1 MVERFLGKDV
11 PLRFTKPKPKSFVS
25 FAASCPSIP
34 AKSSDCVVLT
44 FCCGCA
50 WLFVQWQSFLGSR

>member
-25 FAASCPSIP
+25 SAPLQPRHFNQMHCT
-34 AKSSDCVVLT
+34 DRLLV
-44 FCCGCA
+44 
-50 WLFVQWQSFLGSR
+50 VQWQSFLGSR